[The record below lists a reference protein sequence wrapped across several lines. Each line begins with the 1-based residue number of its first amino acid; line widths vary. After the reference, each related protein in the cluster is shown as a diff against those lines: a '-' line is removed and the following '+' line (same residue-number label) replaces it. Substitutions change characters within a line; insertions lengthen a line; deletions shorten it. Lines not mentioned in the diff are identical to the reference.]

1 MAGKLEKELKKQRGF
16 ESLQQSAVI
25 GLLRT
30 NDLFQYRF
38 SHLFRE
44 YGLTQPQYNVLRILR
59 GEGQPL
65 PCLEIASRMIT
76 MVPAITSLIDKL
88 EARELVTRKRCT
100 ADRRVWYVALT
111 DAGRELLQQVDA
123 PVMEL
128 HRGLCS
134 GLSAAECRQLVE
146 LLEKARAPHANGTAE
161 PATP

>member
-16 ESLQQSAVI
+16 ESVQQSAVV

-88 EARELVTRKRCT
+88 ETRELVTRKRCT

-111 DAGRELLQQVDA
+111 DAGCQLLLQMDH

-134 GLSAAECRQLVE
+134 GLSTAECRQLVE

-161 PATP
+161 PDTP